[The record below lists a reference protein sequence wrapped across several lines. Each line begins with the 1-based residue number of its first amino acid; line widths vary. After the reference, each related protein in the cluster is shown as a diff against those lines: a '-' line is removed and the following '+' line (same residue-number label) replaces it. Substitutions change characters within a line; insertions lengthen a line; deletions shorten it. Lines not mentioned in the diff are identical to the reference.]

1 MSDVLA
7 LRGAPIAET
16 VRARIADDV
25 GRLKAAGLEPR
36 MAVVVASDDPATIS
50 YAEAKGR
57 TAAKLGVA
65 LDVVTAD
72 PAQGQSALEGAIAE
86 LSADANVHG
95 ILLDLPVADGLQAEP
110 AIDRIDPLKD
120 VDGLTSV
127 NLGLI
132 ALGREGDAIAP
143 ATPAACI
150 RLAEETGPLSGR
162 RVTVVGRGRSV
173 GRALAP
179 MLINRDAT
187 VTVCHSRTRDLP
199 AVCRRADLLVAAIGR
214 PGFVGDEFVGDGAV
228 VIDVGINRIDVG
240 GGKTRLIGDVDFD
253 AAVEVA
259 GAITPVPGGVGLMTV
274 ACLMANTITA
284 ACRQAGVGEPQV

>member
-16 VRARIADDV
+16 VRAGIADDV
-25 GRLKAAGLEPR
+25 GRLKASGLEPR

-57 TAAKLGVA
+57 TAAKLGVT

-72 PAQGQSALEGAIAE
+72 LARGQDALESTIAE
-86 LSADANVHG
+86 LSVDANVHG

-132 ALGREGDAIAP
+132 ALGREGAAIAP

-150 RLAEETGPLSGR
+150 RLAEETGPLTGR

-179 MLINRDAT
+179 MLVNRDAT
-187 VTVCHSRTRDLP
+187 VTVCHSKTPDLAAAIAP
-199 AVCRRADLLVAAIGR
+199 ADIVFVAAGR
-214 PGFVGDEFVGDGAV
+214 PGLIGETHIRPGQV
-228 VIDVGINRIDVG
+228 VIDAGINMVDG
-240 GGKTRLIGDVDFD
+240 RLVGDV
-253 AAVEVA
+253 APEVA
-259 GAITPVPGGVGLMTV
+259 QVASAITPVPGGVGPLTSS
-274 ACLMANTITA
+274 LIFANLVRAIA
-284 ACRQAGVGEPQV
+284 LQRQGS